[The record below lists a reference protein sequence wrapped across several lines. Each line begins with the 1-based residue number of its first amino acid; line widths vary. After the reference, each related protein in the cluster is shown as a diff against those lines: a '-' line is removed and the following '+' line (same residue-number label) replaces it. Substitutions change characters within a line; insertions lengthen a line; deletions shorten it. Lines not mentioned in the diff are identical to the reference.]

1 MSHVLASLIPIILLV
16 TAGAALL
23 GLGFYTD
30 AFRRDLD
37 RFVYW
42 VAVPGLIIG
51 KLASGSPLDPRAG
64 LTTGALLLA
73 TAGAIVAGYFVAW
86 LMRLPSNS
94 LGVFV
99 QSGFRGNLALMGL
112 PVLVIAASQSGFD
125 PNEVETQAML
135 VLAPMILVYNV
146 AAVLVLELARH
157 SLTLRVLPELGRGL
171 IRNPLILSC
180 LVGFTLGVG
189 GVRIPVPLN
198 DALVSVGMTAAPLA
212 LLSLGGSLVVY
223 KVQDHIGLAAV
234 GALVKLAIVPLLA
247 WGIGT
252 WLEVDPIGMLVLMVY
267 SAAPT
272 AVASYVMSTQLGGD
286 DGLAASS
293 IVVSTVLSAGSLA
306 FALTWAA

>member
-1 MSHVLASLIPIILLV
+1 MSQVLASLIPIVLLV
-16 TAGAALL
+16 TAGATLL
-23 GLGFYTD
+23 ALGFYTD
-30 AFRRDLD
+30 SFRRDMD

-42 VAVPGLIIG
+42 VAVPGLIVG

-64 LTTGALLLA
+64 LTTGAFVLT
-73 TAGAIVAGYFVAW
+73 TAGAIIVGYLVAW
-86 LMRLPSNS
+86 LMRLPSTS

-112 PVLVIAASQSGFD
+112 PVILLASPQSGFD
-125 PNEVETQAML
+125 SNEVETQAML
-135 VLAPMILVYNV
+135 VLAPMILFYNA
-146 AAVLVLELARH
+146 AAVIVLQLARH

-171 IRNPLILSC
+171 VTNPLILSC

-189 GVRIPVPLN
+189 GLRIPAPLKEV
-198 DALVSVGMTAAPLA
+198 LVSLGMTAAPLA

-223 KVQDHIGLAAV
+223 KVRDHIGLAAV
-234 GALVKLAIVPLLA
+234 GALVKLAVVPLLA

-306 FALTWAA
+306 FALTWAS